1 MAYRTTK
8 NFHDRITR
16 GEMPFVHVL
25 IQTHLGFR
33 NYAERVKDDSAGYLA
48 DGTYLADGS
57 ILAGSGL
64 GLLETQRRL
73 LSWSGFDRTIQPRK
87 SDILASYNR
96 KQQQK
101 ISITLDN
108 ADGHF
113 SKLIALEVF
122 LSRPLFVYLGFYDLS
137 INEHIRPFGGQ
148 IFEVELTEM
157 ACKVSAHES

>member
-25 IQTHLGFR
+25 IQTHMGFR
-33 NYAERVKDDSAGYLA
+33 NYAERTKDDAEGYLA

-57 ILAGSGL
+57 IMADSGP

-73 LSWSGFDRTIQPRK
+73 LSWSGFDRTIQPK
-87 SDILASYNR
+87 KGDIMAAYNR
-96 KQQQK
+96 KQQQR
-101 ISITLDN
+101 ISITLAN
-108 ADGHF
+108 ADNHF

-122 LSRPLFVYLGFYDLS
+122 LSRPMNVYVGFYDLN
-137 INEHIRPFGGQ
+137 INEHLRVFGGQ
-148 IFEVELTEM
+148 IFEVSLDEM
-157 ACKVSAHES
+157 TCRVTAHES